1 MSSKLFRFQ
10 ILLLASLILAA
21 GAAAQ
26 DADAKPASLPLT
38 TTLAKNYPVITIES
52 PCAKATGKTGNCKAV
67 VTREEFEELVN
78 AINPRMIKLERHQ
91 LAQNY
96 AKMLALEN
104 EALRDGLDKKPEMQ
118 ALLRYVRASAL
129 GGLAYRQVLR
139 EAGDNSPERVEKFY
153 KANQASYDRYTLQ
166 RLVIPLIKQQSAA
179 KSLENISEAESTN
192 ASAGEMK
199 ALAEK
204 MHTRA
209 AAGEDFAALQKEIFQ
224 QAGIQGDPNVEVPDV
239 MRGTLST
246 EQNQVFDLAPGAI
259 SPVISDATGYYV
271 YKLVSKRTPPLDAVR
286 EQVAIE
292 MANQRSAS
300 ELKRIENA
308 KINETYFEKYD
319 PPAPDPNEPEVD
331 DD

>member
-1 MSSKLFRFQ
+1 MLSKSFRFL
-10 ILLLASLILAA
+10 IILLASLAFSVAA
-21 GAAAQ
+21 YAQ
-26 DADAKPASLPLT
+26 DSDAKPVSLPLT
-38 TTLAKNYPVITIES
+38 TTLAKDYPVITVNS
-52 PCAKATGKTGNCKAV
+52 PCKTGNCKSV
-67 VTREEFEELVN
+67 ITREEFEELVN

-118 ALLRYVRASAL
+118 ALLRYMRASAL
-129 GGLAYRQVLR
+129 GGGAYRQVLR
-139 EAGDNSPERVEKFY
+139 EAADNSPEKVEKFY

-166 RLVIPLIKQQSAA
+166 RLVIPLVKQQREA
-179 KSLENISEAESTN
+179 KSLENVSDAEVAN

-204 MHTRA
+204 MHVRA
-209 AAGEDFAALQKEIFQ
+209 AAGEDFAVLQKEIFQ
-224 QAGIQGDPNVEVPDV
+224 QSGIQGDPNIEVSDV
-239 MRGTLST
+239 MRGTLSA
-246 EQNQVFDLAPGAI
+246 EQNQVFDMALGAV
-259 SPVISDATGYYV
+259 SPVISDATGYFV
-271 YKLVSKRTPPLDAVR
+271 YKLVSKRTPTFDAVR

-292 MANQRSAS
+292 MANKRSSA

-308 KINETYFEKYD
+308 KVNEAYFEKYD
-319 PPAPDPNEPEVD
+319 PPAPNPNEPEVD